1 MAQVELNQQSGKF
14 VWTISIAF
22 WLSLLVAAILYAVVA
37 IAPKL
42 SNYMR
47 LRNDHFTNQVRLVEL
62 ERRIDYLQ
70 KVAIALEQEPEF
82 AAELA
87 RVEFDA
93 VDPKDRRIP
102 LQSGLCLDG
111 WVEAD
116 ESQPQAGNLP
126 WFAPLVEV
134 WAHQSSIRSAT
145 LATAAL
151 LTLLAFTFFQESQ
164 QPLLQ
169 QFTGSVQDQWR
180 RVWERYT
187 TDHVVDPSGTN
198 SLSDP
203 RRPR

>member
-1 MAQVELNQQSGKF
+1 
-14 VWTISIAF
+14 
-22 WLSLLVAAILYAVVA
+22 
-37 IAPKL
+37 
-42 SNYMR
+42 
-47 LRNDHFTNQVRLVEL
+47 
-62 ERRIDYLQ
+62 IDYLQ

-134 WAHQSSIRSAT
+134 WAHQSSVRSAT

-187 TDHVVDPSGTN
+187 TDHVVDPSGTD